1 MTDARSGDARAAVP
15 AGVGPATAG
24 ALAAD
29 PRIADARTSGA
40 GAAGS
45 GAPETATVTPL
56 DQVLWTVLA
65 NETAPAPFARAW
77 LALLCRMLPGVVRA
91 VLVLRQDGALAP
103 MARWPEGDAGSA
115 QLAQVAELALTER
128 RGVVSRPRGR
138 QPAANRPP
146 RAPVPG
152 WGLQADWAL
161 PAGCRGRRGTTAAP
175 RIWRFL

>member
-1 MTDARSGDARAAVP
+1 MTDGRSRDARAAVP

-65 NETAPAPFARAW
+65 LGGSHEC
-77 LALLCRMLPGVVRA
+77 ALSSADLPG
-91 VLVLRQDGALAP
+91 G
-103 MARWPEGDAGSA
+103 
-115 QLAQVAELALTER
+115 
-128 RGVVSRPRGR
+128 RPD
-138 QPAANRPP
+138 Q
-146 RAPVPG
+146 
-152 WGLQADWAL
+152 
-161 PAGCRGRRGTTAAP
+161 
-175 RIWRFL
+175 

>member
-65 NETAPAPFARAW
+65 NEPAPGPFARAW

-91 VLVLRQDGALAP
+91 VLYCGRT
-103 MARWPEGDAGSA
+103 ARWPPWRVGRTAMRDPRNS
-115 QLAQVAELALTER
+115 R
-128 RGVVSRPRGR
+128 RSP
-138 QPAANRPP
+138 N
-146 RAPVPG
+146 
-152 WGLQADWAL
+152 WL
-161 PAGCRGRRGTTAAP
+161 
-175 RIWRFL
+175 